1 MNEASLSPF
10 WASIFSFCKM
20 GLKYGLYLLSLSDK
34 TYILASS
41 RCSVNDRLCLASRLL
56 EDALYWHY
64 TLSPCE
70 VPLRSEATAKQT
82 LRTPEQFNRKQ
93 SIGIKGY
100 LLSPPALTDCRRR
113 RGSGGQKASFQIRGA
128 GENRGRGLTFAGQSQ
143 VVYSLRCAIGPKT
156 DP

>member
-1 MNEASLSPF
+1 MIDYVHRRDCWE
-10 WASIFSFCKM
+10 
-20 GLKYGLYLLSLSDK
+20 
-34 TYILASS
+34 
-41 RCSVNDRLCLASRLL
+41 

-82 LRTPEQFNRKQ
+82 LRTPKQFNRKQ

-100 LLSPPALTDCRRR
+100 LLSPPALTDYRRRRR
-113 RGSGGQKASFQIRGA
+113 RGSGGQPDPESTRTSFQIRGA

-143 VVYSLRCAIGPKT
+143 VVYSLRCATGPKT